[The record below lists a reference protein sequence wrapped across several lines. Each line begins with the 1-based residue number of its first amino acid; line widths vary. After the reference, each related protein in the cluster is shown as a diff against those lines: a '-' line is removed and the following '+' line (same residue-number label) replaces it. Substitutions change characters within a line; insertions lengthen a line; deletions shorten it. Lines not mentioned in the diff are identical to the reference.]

1 MKTLFIASFLFISLL
16 LNGQAT
22 QEKQL
27 SSQERLYGLS
37 LIWQEVNYN
46 YAYMENYNLDWDS
59 VYIANIPKVTAAK
72 NLTEYYSIL
81 SGIINSFHE
90 GHTTIILPSEVQNM
104 YGYVP
109 ISLSYINGKYYVT
122 TFSSE
127 YKDKISIGSILKS
140 VNGYDV
146 DDYYDKFVF
155 PNNNL
160 ADYFAKRQAGKGIFF
175 VGLLNEKL
183 TASFLNPNGKTVSLK
198 IKRIPYRTTDGDFIK
213 VPSMYKDT
221 VFLHKKYGD
230 ISYIRIKS
238 FLNSIPS
245 TSFAKIVDSLKNSK
259 AIIFDVR
266 GNQGGNSQYATD
278 IISYFSDQKSMP
290 LWWGQQKVNMGFYK
304 AVGVYNY
311 LHGDSLAKATNYY
324 ADYVTLSHYEGGQYS
339 FPNNTNG
346 ALKDIPVIV
355 LCNYLTI
362 SSAEAFII
370 QLKQVASVTV
380 IGEPTAGSSTMA
392 LEVQLPGGGGFKIST
407 VLALDE
413 NRKPYK
419 YTQPDITHIPSLE
432 DEKTGT
438 DSVLQIALDYIRN
451 MD

>member
-1 MKTLFIASFLFISLL
+1 MKNLLVLLILFVSILVNA
-16 LNGQAT
+16 QKT
-22 QEKQL
+22 QLTDEEKI
-27 SSQERLYGLS
+27 YGLS

-46 YAYMENYNLDWDS
+46 FAYLENYNLDWDS
-59 VYIANIPKVTAAK
+59 VYTANIPKVVAAK
-72 NLTEYYSIL
+72 NLTEYYAIL

-90 GHTTIILPSEVQNM
+90 GHTTVILPIEIHKM

-122 TFSSE
+122 TYSSE

-160 ADYFAKRQAGKGIFF
+160 AEHFAKRQSGKGRFF

-183 TASFLNPNGKTVSLK
+183 TATFINSDGKTVSLK
-198 IKRIPYRTTDGDFIK
+198 PKRIPYYTSGPETIK
-213 VPSMYKDT
+213 VPKMYKDT

-230 ISYIRIKS
+230 ISYIRINS
-238 FLNSIPS
+238 FLNSIAS
-245 TSFAKIVDSLKNSK
+245 TSFAKIVDSLKSSK

-266 GNQGGNSQYATD
+266 ANVGGDSQYATD
-278 IISYFSDQKSMP
+278 IISYFSDKKTMP
-290 LWWGQQKVNMGFYK
+290 LWWGQQKVNRGFSK
-304 AVGVYNY
+304 AVGVYTY
-311 LHGDSLAKATNYY
+311 LYGDSLAKANNYY

-339 FPNNTNG
+339 YPNNTNG
-346 ALKDIPVIV
+346 ELKDIPVIV

-362 SSAEAFII
+362 SSAEAFIL
-370 QLKQVASVTV
+370 QLKQVTSVTV

-392 LEVQLPGGGGFKIST
+392 LEVQLPGGGRFKIAT

-413 NRKPYK
+413 NGKPYK
-419 YTQPDITHIPSLE
+419 YTQPDIIHIPSLE
-432 DEKTGT
+432 DEKTGN
-438 DSVLQIALDYIRN
+438 DSVLKIAIDLIN
-451 MD
+451 NEN

>member
-1 MKTLFIASFLFISLL
+1 MKNLLVLLILFVSILVNA
-16 LNGQAT
+16 QKT
-22 QEKQL
+22 QLTDEEKI
-27 SSQERLYGLS
+27 YGLS

-46 YAYMENYNLDWDS
+46 FAYLENYNLDWDS
-59 VYIANIPKVTAAK
+59 VYTANIPKVVAAK
-72 NLTEYYSIL
+72 NLTEYYAIL

-90 GHTTIILPSEVQNM
+90 GHTTVILPIEIHKM

-122 TFSSE
+122 TYSSE

-160 ADYFAKRQAGKGIFF
+160 AEHFAKRQAGKGRFF

-183 TASFLNPNGKTVSLK
+183 TATFINSDGKTVSLK
-198 IKRIPYRTTDGDFIK
+198 PKRIPYYTSGPETIK
-213 VPSMYKDT
+213 VPKMYKDT

-230 ISYIRIKS
+230 ISYIRINS
-238 FLNSIPS
+238 FLNSIAS
-245 TSFAKIVDSLKNSK
+245 TSFAKIVDSLKSSK

-266 GNQGGNSQYATD
+266 ANVGGDSQYATD
-278 IISYFSDQKSMP
+278 IISYFSDKKTMP
-290 LWWGQQKVNMGFYK
+290 LWWGQQKVNRGFSK
-304 AVGVYNY
+304 AVGVYTY
-311 LHGDSLAKATNYY
+311 LYGDSLAKANNYY

-339 FPNNTNG
+339 YPNNTNG
-346 ALKDIPVIV
+346 ELKDIPVIV

-362 SSAEAFII
+362 SSAEAFIL
-370 QLKQVASVTV
+370 QLKQVTSVTV

-392 LEVQLPGGGGFKIST
+392 LEVQLPGGGRFKIAT

-413 NRKPYK
+413 NGKPYK
-419 YTQPDITHIPSLE
+419 YTQPDIIHIPSIE
-432 DEKTGT
+432 DEKTGN
-438 DSVLQIALDYIRN
+438 DSVLKIAIDLIN
-451 MD
+451 NEN